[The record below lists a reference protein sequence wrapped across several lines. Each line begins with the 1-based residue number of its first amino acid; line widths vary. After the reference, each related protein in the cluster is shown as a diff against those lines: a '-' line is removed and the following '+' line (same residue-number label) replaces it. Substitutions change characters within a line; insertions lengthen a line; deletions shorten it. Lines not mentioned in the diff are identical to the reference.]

1 MIIYYLLLYNP
12 STDLADVAPCALLT
26 GRRDNQA
33 VAARPVIVQLDTRYL
48 QYGYNPHK
56 YLDILIFIIRYVWT

>member
-1 MIIYYLLLYNP
+1 MIIYFSNP
-12 STDLADVAPCALLT
+12 ITDLADVSPCALLT

-48 QYGYNPHK
+48 QYG
-56 YLDILIFIIRYVWT
+56 FIIHTNI

>member
-1 MIIYYLLLYNP
+1 MIIYYLPLYNP

-26 GRRDNQA
+26 GRRNNQA

-48 QYGYNPHK
+48 QYG
-56 YLDILIFIIRYVWT
+56 FIIYTDI

>member
-12 STDLADVAPCALLT
+12 STDLADIAPCALLT

-48 QYGYNPHK
+48 QYG
-56 YLDILIFIIRYVWT
+56 FIIHTDI